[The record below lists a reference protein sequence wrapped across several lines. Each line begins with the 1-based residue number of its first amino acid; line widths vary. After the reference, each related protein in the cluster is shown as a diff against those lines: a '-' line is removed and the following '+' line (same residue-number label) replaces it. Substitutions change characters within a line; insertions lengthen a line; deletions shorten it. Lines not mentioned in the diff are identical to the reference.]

1 MTRRATNKIT
11 EVIRKFLVF
20 MFFTVGI
27 IVTLSPLVWM
37 VRSSLVKPYE
47 VVTIPIRFFPGEI
60 MWSNYKDVLAFAP
73 MGRSLLN
80 SLIVATAVTI
90 SVLFTASAGGFA
102 FGKLRFPGRDTI
114 FLIILST
121 LMIPFFLLSIPLF
134 VIIGQ
139 RLGLL
144 NTYLGLIVPFLA
156 TAFGIFLMRQFILG
170 IPGQLIDAARLD
182 GCSYF
187 RIYWSIVLPLSKP
200 ALSALAIFTFMGNW
214 DSFLWPLL
222 IVHKSEMYTLPMA
235 VNMLRSMGVTSV
247 QLQMAGCT
255 IAVIPMIIIF
265 FILQRQFVGGITL
278 TGLKY

>member
-1 MTRRATNKIT
+1 MTMRATNKIT
-11 EVIRKFLVF
+11 EVIRKFLLF
-20 MFFTVGI
+20 MFFALGI

-37 VRSSLVKPYE
+37 VRCSLVKPYE
-47 VVTIPIRFFPGEI
+47 VVTIPIRFFPEEI
-60 MWSNYKDVLAFAP
+60 MWSNYKNVLDFAP

-102 FGKLRFPGRDTI
+102 FSKLRFPGRDTI
-114 FLIILST
+114 FFIILST
-121 LMIPFFLLSIPLF
+121 LMIPFFFLSIPLF
-134 VIIGQ
+134 VIAQ
-139 RLGLL
+139 RLRLL
-144 NTYLGLIVPFLA
+144 DTYLGLIVPFLA

-170 IPGQLIDAARLD
+170 IPNQLIDAARLD

-247 QLQMAGCT
+247 ELQMAGCT
-255 IAVIPMIIIF
+255 IAVTPMIIVF